1 MSFSSDIK
9 DYLSVIKEK
18 KDCCTEAF
26 VRGFE
31 HKACQ
36 PKCDKDLKVMLRGLF
51 VSSGNIIDPN
61 KGYYLTLSF
70 TNEYIDYI
78 YSLLCSMDLEPK
90 ALKRHDE
97 YILYYKESER
107 IEDFLTVIGA
117 GKFALELMEAKVLKE
132 TRNNLNRLNNAEIA
146 NMTRTAEASAEACD
160 AIHKLEK
167 HGMLS
172 HMSDA
177 VQETARLRL
186 EYPEYNLEQL
196 RELHSRPISKSGLY
210 HRLNKLINE
219 ARNIQD

>member
-18 KDCCTEAF
+18 KDCCTQAF
-26 VRGFE
+26 LHGFE
-31 HKACQ
+31 HKVYE

-70 TNEYIDYI
+70 TNEYMDYI
-78 YSLLCSMDLEPK
+78 YALLCTMDLEPK

-117 GKFALELMEAKVLKE
+117 GKFALELMEAKVMKE

-167 HGMLS
+167 HGRLS
-172 HMSDA
+172 HMSDS

-219 ARNIQD
+219 AKNIRD

>member
-9 DYLSVIKEK
+9 DHLSVIKEK
-18 KDCCTEAF
+18 KDCCTQAF
-26 VRGFE
+26 LHGFE
-31 HKACQ
+31 HKVYE
-36 PKCDKDLKVMLRGLF
+36 PKCDKDLKVLLRGLF

-70 TNEYIDYI
+70 TNEYMDYI
-78 YSLLCSMDLEPK
+78 YTLLCAMELEPK
-90 ALKRHDE
+90 ALKRNDE

-117 GKFALELMEAKVLKE
+117 GKFALNLMEAKIMKE

-146 NMTRTAEASAEACD
+146 NMTRTAEASAEASE
-160 AIHKLEK
+160 AIRKLEK
-167 HGMLS
+167 HGVLS
-172 HMSDA
+172 HFSEA

-219 ARNIQD
+219 AKNIQD

>member
-26 VRGFE
+26 VHGFE
-31 HKACQ
+31 HKVFE
-36 PKCDKDLKVMLRGLF
+36 PKCEKDLKVMLRGLF

-70 TNEYIDYI
+70 TNEYMDYI
-78 YSLLCSMDLEPK
+78 YALLCSMDLEPK
-90 ALKRHDE
+90 ALKRNDE

-107 IEDFLTVIGA
+107 IEDFLTAIGA
-117 GKFALELMEAKVLKE
+117 GKFTLELMEAKLLKE

-146 NMTRTAEASAEACD
+146 NMARTAEASAEASD
-160 AIHKLEK
+160 AIKFLEK
-167 HGMLS
+167 KGRLS
-172 HMSDA
+172 HMSPS

-196 RELHSRPISKSGLY
+196 RQVHSKPISKSGLY
-210 HRLNKLINE
+210 HRLNKLISE
-219 ARNIQD
+219 AKNLKD